1 MDGAISAGPYM
12 KDRGSNSLLSL
23 LTRAII
29 PSRRPRIHELMET
42 HLPYPQIP
50 SWWGLGILEPSLLV
64 PNKTSHFYFVTISY
78 VDITQGFLVSHH
90 SPHPKGHCMKRKTQH
105 LHSLSTRIRDLD
117 YLYPCTHMALMKL
130 SSGSTDV
137 QEELPL
143 AG

>member
-1 MDGAISAGPYM
+1 MM
-12 KDRGSNSLLSL
+12 ERGSNSLLSL
-23 LTRAII
+23 LTRVLI
-29 PSRRPRIHELMET
+29 PSRGPQIHELMET

-64 PNKTSHFYFVTISY
+64 PNKSSHFYYVTTSFKWISLK
-78 VDITQGFLVSHH
+78 VSWFLPTH
-90 SPHPKGHCMKRKTQH
+90 STPKGHCMKRKTQH